1 MGNMVLANDK
11 GALASPNLSADAIET
26 ISKTLGVPT
35 EQGTIAGIN
44 NVGAAGVATNKGA
57 LLHPDATA
65 EEAEAAEEILG
76 VPVDVGT
83 GCGGVKYVGV
93 CMIAN
98 SYGAIVGETTTGPE
112 LGRIESALGFI

>member
-1 MGNMVLANDK
+1 MVLANDN
-11 GALASPNLSADAIET
+11 GALASPYLSAEAIET

-57 LLHPDATA
+57 LLHPDATT
-65 EEAEAAEEILG
+65 EEVEAAEEILG

-93 CMIAN
+93 CIIAN
-98 SYGAIVGETTTGPE
+98 SYGAITGETTTGPE